1 MINNTG
7 ANISMTRGDDV
18 AIHINIWE
26 VAADGTK
33 TAYELE
39 EGDTLTLTIKHNS
52 DADDSPVIQKVF
64 TTQNLIIDH
73 DDTKALEYGLYLYD
87 VVLTSATNKIYT
99 LLMATL
105 ELTKEG
111 GIENAD
117 P

>member
-1 MINNTG
+1 MITNTG

-18 AIHINIWE
+18 AVHININE

-33 TAYELE
+33 TPYTLE

-64 TTQNLIIDH
+64 TTQDLLIEH
-73 DDTKALEYGLYLYD
+73 DDTKDLEYGLYLYD
-87 VVLTSATNKIYT
+87 VVLTSSDGKIYT

-111 GIENAD
+111 GIDAGS
-117 P
+117 

>member
-18 AIHINIWE
+18 AIHVNIWE

-52 DADDSPVIQKVF
+52 DADDTPIIQKVF
-64 TTQNLIIDH
+64 TG
-73 DDTKALEYGLYLYD
+73 KGL
-87 VVLTSATNKIYT
+87 
-99 LLMATL
+99 LLMTCCWYRRKARYCP
-105 ELTKEG
+105 G
-111 GIENAD
+111 MCG
-117 P
+117 